1 MRERESEG
9 NGGNN
14 SEDRKGNVI
23 VKGRGMSGK
32 KGVVLTEKV
41 GKVD

>member
-9 NGGNN
+9 NGGKN
-14 SEDRKGNVI
+14 SEDWKGNVMT
-23 VKGRGMSGK
+23 KRRGMSGK